1 MASYAA
7 GRRRDVPL
15 ATKLLMVNWGL
26 VFLVTLIASIGF
38 AMLYSSAGGSWSPWA
53 GKQVIRFLAGLV
65 VMLGVAVVEI
75 RFWARWAYPI
85 YGATL
90 VALVA
95 VEVMGSIGMGAQR
108 WIDLGFFQLQPSEI
122 MKLAL
127 VLALA
132 RYFHGISLEQVGR
145 PLTLGAPLL
154 LVLAPVALVLKQ
166 PNLGTATLLMLGA
179 GAIFFMSGVRLWK
192 FAIVIAGVLAALPV
206 VWEFMHDYQKRRV
219 LTFLDPENDPLGA
232 GYNILQSM
240 IALGSG
246 GITGK
251 GYLQGS
257 QSQLRFLP
265 EVQTDFIFTQ
275 VGEEFGMIG
284 GLVLLF
290 LYVCL
295 FAYGLAIGLGC
306 RNQFG
311 RLVALGITIQFF
323 LYVAINMSMVMGL
336 IPVVGIPLP
345 LVSYGGSAMMTLL
358 LGCGLILSVSI
369 HREQR
374 LPRRID
380 RPD

>member
-1 MASYAA
+1 MVSYM
-7 GRRRDVPL
+7 GSRRRDL
-15 ATKLLMVNWGL
+15 TLGAKLLMVNWGL

-53 GKQVIRFLAGLV
+53 GKQVLRFIAGCI
-65 VMLGVAVVEI
+65 VMLGVALVDI

-85 YGATL
+85 YAVTL
-90 VALVA
+90 VGLVA

-145 PLTLGAPLL
+145 PLMLLAPLV
-154 LVLAPVALVLKQ
+154 LVLLPVVLVLKQ
-166 PNLGTATLLMLGA
+166 PNLGTATLLLLGS
-179 GAIFFMSGVRLWK
+179 GAIFFLAGVRLWK
-192 FAIVIAGVLAALPV
+192 FGVIFVALLSALPV
-206 VWEFMHDYQKRRV
+206 VWQFMHDYQKRRV
-219 LTFLDPENDPLGA
+219 LTFMDPESDPLGA

-240 IALGSG
+240 IAMGSG

-284 GLVLLF
+284 GVLLLF
-290 LYVCL
+290 LFVCL
-295 FAYGLAIGLGC
+295 FAYGTAIGLGC

-311 RLVALGITIQFF
+311 RLVALGITTQFF
-323 LYVAINMSMVMGL
+323 LYVFINMSMVMGL

-358 LGCGLILSVSI
+358 LGCGLMLSVSI
-369 HREQR
+369 HREHR
-374 LPRRID
+374 LPRRVD
-380 RPD
+380 GLD

>member
-1 MASYAA
+1 
-7 GRRRDVPL
+7 V
-15 ATKLLMVNWGL
+15 
-26 VFLVTLIASIGF
+26 IASFGF

-53 GKQVIRFLAGLV
+53 GKQVVRFVAGF
-65 VMLGVAVVEI
+65 MLMIGVALVDI

-132 RYFHGISLEQVGR
+132 RYFHGLTIEQVRR
-145 PLTLGAPLL
+145 PLMLVAPLV
-154 LVLAPVALVLKQ
+154 LVLVPVALVLKQ
-166 PNLGTATLLMLGA
+166 PNLGTATLLMLGS
-179 GAIFFMSGVRLWK
+179 GAIFFLSGVRLWK
-192 FAIVIAGVLAALPV
+192 FGVIIAGVLAALPI

-246 GITGK
+246 GIMGK
-251 GYLQGS
+251 GYLQGT

-284 GLVLLF
+284 GLLLLF

-311 RLVALGITIQFF
+311 RLVALGITTQFF
-323 LYVAINMSMVMGL
+323 LYVFINMSMVMGL

-374 LPRRID
+374 LPRRVDRID
-380 RPD
+380 

>member
-1 MASYAA
+1 MASYMSA
-7 GRRRDVPL
+7 RRRDLPL
-15 ATKLLMVNWGL
+15 GTKLLMVNWGL
-26 VFLVTLIASIGF
+26 VLLVVVIASFGF
-38 AMLYSSAGGSWSPWA
+38 AMLYSSGGGSWSPWA
-53 GKQVIRFLAGLV
+53 GKQVVRFMAGFVLMIAVALV
-65 VMLGVAVVEI
+65 DV

-132 RYFHGISLEQVGR
+132 RYFHGLTIEQVRR
-145 PLTLGAPLL
+145 PLMLVAPLV
-154 LVLAPVALVLKQ
+154 LVLLPVALVLKQ
-166 PNLGTATLLMLGA
+166 PNLGTATLLMLGS
-179 GAIFFMSGVRLWK
+179 GAIFFLSGVRLWK
-192 FAIVIAGVLAALPV
+192 FGVIIAGALAALPI

-251 GYLQGS
+251 GYLQGT

-284 GLVLLF
+284 GLLLLF

-311 RLVALGITIQFF
+311 RLVALGITTQFF
-323 LYVAINMSMVMGL
+323 LYVFINMSMVMGL

-374 LPRRID
+374 LPRRVD
-380 RPD
+380 RLD